1 MNMCL
6 HISIY
11 YQEDRQEFGIFLAGK
26 EIKIVSGNEAE
37 NMFNDTCSQL
47 EGIGYLGRQ
56 VEVLD
61 DRKAYLI
68 EKD

>member
-6 HISIY
+6 RISIY
-11 YQEDRQEFGIFLAGK
+11 YQEDRQEFGLFLAGK
-26 EIKIVSGNEAE
+26 EIKIASGNEAE

-47 EGIGYLGRQ
+47 EDIGYLGRQ

-61 DRKAYLI
+61 NRKAYLI